1 MKRDKQITIE
11 SGGESFTF
19 EYYTYEYRSLL
30 HFIYDKMYTDGFGE
44 CKGMGRCG
52 TCAIEVLQAETVE
65 MDYHRNELQTLAKHN
80 LNAEQG
86 VRLACQIMLDDAIDG
101 TTFRLLNDSSPY

>member
-11 SGGESFTF
+11 SGDETFTF
-19 EYYTYEYRSLL
+19 DYYSYEYRSLM

-52 TCAIEVLQAETVE
+52 TCAIEVLQAEPAE
-65 MDYHRNELQTLAKHN
+65 MDYHRNELQTLARHN
-80 LNAEQG
+80 LTAEQG
-86 VRLACQIMLDDAIDG
+86 VRLACQMMLDDSIDG
-101 TTFRLLNDSSPY
+101 MNFRLIDNSCDY

>member
-11 SGGESFTF
+11 SGDESFTF
-19 EYYTYEYRSLL
+19 DYYPYEYRSLM

-52 TCAIEVLQAETVE
+52 TCAIEVLQAEPVE
-65 MDYHRNELQTLAKHN
+65 IEYHRNELQTLAKHN
-80 LNAEQG
+80 LTGEQG
-86 VRLACQIMLDDAIDG
+86 VRLACQIMLDDSIDG
-101 TTFRLLNDSSPY
+101 LTFRILDTP